1 MAKFTKDHAKEAL
14 PDGSDV
20 QHDTWVKTANKA
32 DGDGK
37 TEAAAKDLAT
47 KVAKNVKEAGSRAS
61 VMLLLAEVG
70 KVLSSANEDK
80 VRTAHGHLE
89 DVLGSLKSDKP
100 AATTEAGRARSLEL
114 MGLQESGSESA
125 DDAAR
130 GAWVLAELLRIMGD
144 EADEPDQLAQ
154 LQTVYDGMA
163 EWVREEAAEIGTDA
177 DEPADL
183 GPYYGW
189 EAKGIDIRH
198 PSVIPLQESAS
209 APLAEKTLLQEAVVR
224 SNGTIPVKLIAP
236 GWGVSGYY
244 SEALLRACEGEV
256 FTAGTQMYWDHPT
269 KTEETDRPERSLRD
283 LAGKLVTDAAYDPV
297 GPKGPDGKPKGPGL
311 YADALVYEAFQ
322 PAVNELGGDIGVS
335 IRAFGSGHRG
345 EAEGRSGIL
354 VDDFT
359 EVASTDFVT
368 IPGAGGEILPLFE
381 AARARA
387 REAQT
392 THPTTPTED
401 PNVDP
406 VALKEAQDAAKASA
420 DRAARA
426 EERLLQRDAVDI
438 ITAEVAKPEVKLPQ
452 ITRDRLVHNLSEA
465 APPLTEKDGER
476 ELDKAKLVESIQ
488 AAVKDEQAY
497 LESLASANGAGR
509 VRGFGSTEAEGE
521 VSTEQTET
529 ELTEAFADLGLSE
542 AGAKLAAAGRR

>member
-32 DGDGK
+32 TDDGK
-37 TEAAAKDLAT
+37 TEEAAKDLAT

-89 DVLGSLKSDKP
+89 DVLGSLKSTDKP
-100 AATTEAGRARSLEL
+100 ATESGRARSLEL
-114 MGLQESGSESA
+114 MGLQEAGSESA

-144 EADEPDQLAQ
+144 ESDEPDQLAQ

-163 EWVREEAAEIGTDA
+163 VWVREEAAEIGTDA

-183 GPYYGW
+183 TPYSGW
-189 EAKGIDIRH
+189 EAKGVDSRH
-198 PSVIPLQESAS
+198 PSVIPLEEAATALVDRSSLLSLTETAVRRDGT
-209 APLAEKTLLQEAVVR
+209 ATL
-224 SNGTIPVKLIAP
+224 KLIAP
-236 GWGVSGYY
+236 GWALTSGNYY
-244 SEALLRACEGEV
+244 SEAMLRDSGPEA
-256 FTAGTQMYWDHPT
+256 FTAGTQMFWDHPT
-269 KTEETDRPERSLRD
+269 KTEETDRPERSVRD
-283 LAGKLVTDAAYDPV
+283 LAAKLVTDARYDAA
-297 GPKGPDGKPKGPGL
+297 GTNGPGL
-311 YADALVYEAFQ
+311 YADAKVYEAFQ
-322 PAVNELGGDIGVS
+322 PAVNELAGDIGVS
-335 IRAFGSGHRG
+335 IRAFGTGHRG
-345 EAEGRSGIL
+345 DAEGRTGML
-354 VDDFT
+354 VDEFT
-359 EVASTDFVT
+359 EVASVDFVT
-368 IPGAGGEILPLFE
+368 VPGAGGEILPLFE

-401 PNVDP
+401 SDVDP

-438 ITAEVAKPEVKLPQ
+438 IVAEVAKPEVKLPQ
-452 ITRDRLVHNLSEA
+452 ITRDRLVRSLSEA
-465 APPLTEKDGER
+465 APPLVEKDGER
-476 ELDKAKLVESIQ
+476 ELDKAKLVESIG

-509 VRGFGSTEAEGE
+509 VRGFGSTETAGEG
-521 VSTEQTET
+521 STEQNTT

>member
-32 DGDGK
+32 TDDGK
-37 TEAAAKDLAT
+37 TEEAAKDLAT
-47 KVAKNVKEAGSRAS
+47 KVAKNVKESGSRAS

-89 DVLGSLKSDKP
+89 DVLGSLKSTDKP
-100 AATTEAGRARSLEL
+100 ATESGRARSLEL
-114 MGLQESGSESA
+114 MGLQEAGSESA

-144 EADEPDQLAQ
+144 ESDEPDQLAQ

-163 EWVREEAAEIGTDA
+163 VWVREEAAEIGTDA

-183 GPYYGW
+183 SPYSGW
-189 EAKGIDIRH
+189 EAKGVDSRH
-198 PSVIPLQESAS
+198 PSVIPLEEAATALVDRSSLLSLTETAVRRDGT
-209 APLAEKTLLQEAVVR
+209 ATL
-224 SNGTIPVKLIAP
+224 KLIAP
-236 GWGVSGYY
+236 GWALTSGNYY
-244 SEALLRACEGEV
+244 SEAMLRDSGPDA
-256 FTAGTQMYWDHPT
+256 FPAGTQMFWDHPT
-269 KTEETDRPERSLRD
+269 KTEETDRPERSVRD
-283 LAGKLVTDAAYDPV
+283 LAAKLVTDARYDAA
-297 GPKGPDGKPKGPGL
+297 GTNGPGL
-311 YADALVYEAFQ
+311 YADAKVYEAFQ
-322 PAVNELGGDIGVS
+322 PAVNELAGDIGVS
-335 IRAFGSGHRG
+335 IRAFGTGHRG
-345 EAEGRSGIL
+345 DAEGRTGML
-354 VDDFT
+354 VDEFT
-359 EVASTDFVT
+359 EVASVDFVT
-368 IPGAGGEILPLFE
+368 VPGAGGEILPLFE

-387 REAQT
+387 REVQT

-401 PNVDP
+401 SDVDP

-438 ITAEVAKPEVKLPQ
+438 IVAEVAKPEVKLPQ
-452 ITRDRLVHNLSEA
+452 ITRDRLVRSLSEA

-476 ELDKAKLVESIQ
+476 ELDKAKLVESIG

-509 VRGFGSTEAEGE
+509 VRGFGSTETAGEG
-521 VSTEQTET
+521 STEQNTT

>member
-1 MAKFTKDHAKEAL
+1 LAKFNSSHAPDGLSEGAKKMWVTAANTHFDAHQDEPGAKEAG
-14 PDGSDV
+14 D
-20 QHDTWVKTANKA
+20 KA
-32 DGDGK
+32 
-37 TEAAAKDLAT
+37 
-47 KVAKNVKEAGSRAS
+47 AKNVKESAGRAQ

-89 DVLGSLKSDKP
+89 DVLGSLKSTDKP
-100 AATTEAGRARSLEL
+100 ATESGRARSLEL
-114 MGLQESGSESA
+114 MGLQEAGSESA

-144 EADEPDQLAQ
+144 ESDEPEQLAQ

-163 EWVREEAAEIGTDA
+163 VWVREEAAEIGTDA

-183 GPYYGW
+183 SPYSGW
-189 EAKGIDIRH
+189 EAKGVDSRH
-198 PSVIPLQESAS
+198 PSVIPLEEAATALVDRSSLLSLTETAVRRDGT
-209 APLAEKTLLQEAVVR
+209 ATL
-224 SNGTIPVKLIAP
+224 KLIAP
-236 GWGVSGYY
+236 GWALTSGNYY
-244 SEALLRACEGEV
+244 SEAMLRDSGPEA
-256 FTAGTQMYWDHPT
+256 FTAGTQMFWDHPT
-269 KTEETDRPERSLRD
+269 KTEESDRPERSVRD
-283 LAGKLVTDAAYDPV
+283 LAAKLVTDARYDAA
-297 GPKGPDGKPKGPGL
+297 GTNGPGL
-311 YADALVYEAFQ
+311 YADAKVYEAFQ
-322 PAVNELGGDIGVS
+322 PAVNELAGDIGVS
-335 IRAFGSGHRG
+335 IRAFGTGHRG
-345 EAEGRSGIL
+345 DAEGRTGML
-354 VDDFT
+354 VDEFT
-359 EVASTDFVT
+359 EVASVDFVT
-368 IPGAGGEILPLFE
+368 VPGAGGEILPLFE

-401 PNVDP
+401 SDVDP

-438 ITAEVAKPEVKLPQ
+438 IVAEVAKPEVKLPQ
-452 ITRDRLVHNLSEA
+452 ITRDRLVRSLSEA

-476 ELDKAKLVESIQ
+476 ELDKAKLVESIG

-509 VRGFGSTEAEGE
+509 VRGFGSTETAGEGT
-521 VSTEQTET
+521 TEQNTT